1 MNLLDI
7 RFKKVFLLYL
17 VFVMLSL
24 CACSNKKNEENVTE
38 DDNSSLS
45 NTSDVNMND
54 ESATTGNNGD
64 SIDNND
70 IVQSDTNVMGDS
82 SEKPNVTVDND
93 SIDDNKEHVSTDYR
107 HYIDLEILYQNPELP
122 TGCESVSLTMI
133 LKYLGF
139 DISKTEIAKKY
150 LVKSGNNYV
159 TGFVGNPFTASG
171 QGSYAPGMTSTANQF
186 LEAKKSDKFAKNIT
200 GISLEEL
207 FEYVKRDVPVL
218 VWTTYDYSIRYSR
231 DKKQGQIIEY
241 NGIKYDWTNE
251 EHCVVLAGY
260 DKQKNTV
267 TLYDPMNGIV
277 TIDSAKYKEL
287 YEYMYSMAVV
297 IE

>member
-1 MNLLDI
+1 MDIKFNKALLLCLI
-7 RFKKVFLLYL
+7 II
-17 VFVMLSL
+17 MLSL
-24 CACSNKKNEENVTE
+24 SACGNKNKE
-38 DDNSSLS
+38 DIDSSIS
-45 NTSDVNMND
+45 NTADININD
-54 ESATTGNNGD
+54 ESATTEKT
-64 SIDNND
+64 DNQD
-70 IVQSDTNVMGDS
+70 AVPSDTLIIGNS
-82 SEKPNVTVDND
+82 SEHQSASHNDDTTVGNHT
-93 SIDDNKEHVSTDYR
+93 SEQISTDYR
-107 HYIDLEILYQNPELP
+107 HYIDLDILYQNPELP

-133 LKYLGF
+133 LKYMGF

-159 TGFVGNPFTASG
+159 TGFVGNPFTSSG
-171 QGSYAPGMTSTANQF
+171 QGCYAPGMTSTANQF
-186 LEAKKSDKFAKNIT
+186 LEANGSDKFAKNIT
-200 GISLEEL
+200 GISLDEL
-207 FEYVKRDVPVL
+207 YDYVKRNVPVL

-231 DKKQGQIIEY
+231 EQKQGQIIEY

-260 DKQKNTV
+260 DTQKNTV

-277 TIDSAKYKEL
+277 TIDAAKYKEL